1 MHDATADIIHPFVYG
16 ISANQKNRAE
26 DYVVLS
32 SVAVYNA
39 IIALRE
45 EFVNSFFEI

>member
-1 MHDATADIIHPFVYG
+1 MPLLTSYTPLCMELALT
-16 ISANQKNRAE
+16 KKRAE